1 MHSDRAGIGNTDRPC
16 SKIVQHR
23 HSAGALEHLH
33 RAGRICKLLTDL
45 FQVILFGFIIAES
58 DPQANVRIV
67 LCVVFVQH
75 SGSAGPSIFSLH
87 PSNGYHQTD
96 NEYHLRHI

>member
-33 RAGRICKLLTDL
+33 RAGRIRKLLTDL
-45 FQVILFGFIIAES
+45 FQVILLVSSLQKATRRPTFG
-58 DPQANVRIV
+58 
-67 LCVVFVQH
+67 L
-75 SGSAGPSIFSLH
+75 FSV
-87 PSNGYHQTD
+87 
-96 NEYHLRHI
+96 